1 MRGASKFVPTG
12 HVFLMRYGP
21 VAVPLG
27 TFPVT
32 TFGSLRGC
40 RCWSSVFG
48 IDLVARLKS
57 TERDLFAT
65 YNPTAWQL
73 ALSLKKHLH
82 SKIEGTF
89 FSIHI
94 LLSVFFFLTNESIP
108 DSFLAFFL
116 NGNVSSQPRR
126 SSQAWHG
133 PAYTGAR
140 VLCSSARRSGM
151 VHLSTRVKE
160 RCPDG
165 VETNQRQEEQTYEK
179 RNRPHDP

>member
-94 LLSVFFFLTNESIP
+94 LLSVFFSHQRINPGFISCL
-108 DSFLAFFL
+108 FFKW
-116 NGNVSSQPRR
+116 QFIFAT
-126 SSQAWHG
+126 QEIK
-133 PAYTGAR
+133 
-140 VLCSSARRSGM
+140 SGM
-151 VHLSTRVKE
+151 AWSSIHWCTSSVLLCT
-160 RCPDG
+160 
-165 VETNQRQEEQTYEK
+165 T
-179 RNRPHDP
+179 